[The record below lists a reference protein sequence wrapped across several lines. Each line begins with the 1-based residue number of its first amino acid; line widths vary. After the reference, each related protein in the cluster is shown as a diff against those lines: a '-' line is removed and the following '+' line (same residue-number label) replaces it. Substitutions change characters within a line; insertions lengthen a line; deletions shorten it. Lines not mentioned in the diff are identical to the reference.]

1 MAHRQLSEAGIPVAI
16 VNPRK
21 VKALAT
27 GMGNAKTNTLDVR
40 LLAQYAERVRPAR
53 VLVPHLTS
61 QQLSE
66 LVSRRRQLV
75 EMQVAEKNRLSRASE
90 TVKAD
95 LTEPIEQL
103 QQRLDSLNEQ
113 IQRLSAL
120 QAHWQLKRQILRSVP
135 GMGKVMCAVS

>member
-1 MAHRQLSEAGIPVAI
+1 VAHRQLSEAGIPVAI

-21 VKALAT
+21 VKAFAT
-27 GMGNAKTNTLDVR
+27 GMGNAKTDTLDAK

-53 VLVPHLTS
+53 VLVPDLTS

-66 LVSRRRQLV
+66 LVSRRQLV

-95 LTEPIEQL
+95 LTEPIEVTAA
-103 QQRLDSLNEQ
+103 S
-113 IQRLSAL
+113 
-120 QAHWQLKRQILRSVP
+120 
-135 GMGKVMCAVS
+135 